1 MMIQSF
7 YLWDAGS
14 SPAGGATILGCFWGC
29 NRYDPSRVG
38 VVVIHGS
45 QTWCTQRPLSL
56 FELVFDMLPLMD
68 EVMREQLAFSMR
80 VQALRTVYHW
90 AIGETIQLRLAYTD
104 APQIEVVE
112 DLPTDTVTLRL
123 GDDVLTLRPGRSH
136 EEDRATVR
144 EWIRERVDVT
154 RLTRGPRRGPGAA
167 YWRGAGR
174 T

>member
-1 MMIQSF
+1 
-7 YLWDAGS
+7 
-14 SPAGGATILGCFWGC
+14 
-29 NRYDPSRVG
+29 
-38 VVVIHGS
+38 
-45 QTWCTQRPLSL
+45 
-56 FELVFDMLPLMD
+56 MD
-68 EVMREQLAFSMR
+68 EVMRERLAFSMR
-80 VQALRTVYHW
+80 VQSLRTVYHW
-90 AIGETIQLRLAYTD
+90 AIGETIQLRLAYPD

-112 DLPTDTVTLRL
+112 DLPTNTVTLRL

-174 T
+174 G

>member
-1 MMIQSF
+1 
-7 YLWDAGS
+7 
-14 SPAGGATILGCFWGC
+14 
-29 NRYDPSRVG
+29 
-38 VVVIHGS
+38 
-45 QTWCTQRPLSL
+45 
-56 FELVFDMLPLMD
+56 
-68 EVMREQLAFSMR
+68 MREKLAFSMR

-90 AIGETIQLRLAYTD
+90 SIGEAIQLRLAYPD

-112 DLPTDTVTLRL
+112 DVPTDTVTLRL

-136 EEDRATVR
+136 EEVRATVR

-154 RLTRGPRRGPGAA
+154 RLTPGSHRGPGVA

>member
-1 MMIQSF
+1 
-7 YLWDAGS
+7 
-14 SPAGGATILGCFWGC
+14 
-29 NRYDPSRVG
+29 
-38 VVVIHGS
+38 
-45 QTWCTQRPLSL
+45 
-56 FELVFDMLPLMD
+56 MLPFMD
-68 EVMREQLAFSMR
+68 EVMRERLAFSMR

-90 AIGETIQLRLAYTD
+90 AIGETMQQRLAYPD
-104 APQIEVVE
+104 APQIEVGE

-154 RLTRGPRRGPGAA
+154 RLTRGPHQGPGVA